1 MKKLIS
7 VVILI
12 FAFSLSGLCV
22 RIITDIDIARWYL
35 DSDLVLIC
43 KVGHTDTI
51 TVSKFDSLVADD
63 YHLTYDIIREK
74 YQLSI
79 DSIIKGEQFIDGTM
93 DTIFTPDFS
102 TTAIRKKEVF
112 VGFDTNGDSI
122 IQYWMGISI
131 GCGCDDDN
139 YFRIKSQEKHLV
151 ILKKTEIGYVIDYDT
166 ECDSSI
172 LELIQEVELRGEDY
186 FNLALS
192 NETVKSNTIL
202 IYPNPFSDILNVKDV
217 YAKRIEITDL
227 YGKIVR
233 TEIHN
238 LQSIDLSS
246 LKPGS
251 YLISIFT
258 DKNKWTRKIIK
269 Q

>member
-12 FAFSLSGLCV
+12 FAFSLSGLCG
-22 RIITDIDIARWYL
+22 RIITNVDIARWYL

-43 KVGHTDTI
+43 NVGHTDTI

-63 YHLTYDIIREK
+63 FHLRYDILREK

-102 TTAIRKKEVF
+102 TTAIREKEVF
-112 VGFDTNGDSI
+112 EGFDSNGDSI
-122 IQYWMGISI
+122 IQHWIGISI
-131 GCGCDDDN
+131 GCGCGDNN

-172 LELIQEVELRGEDY
+172 LELIQDVKLRGEDY
-186 FNLALS
+186 FDLTLS
-192 NETVKSNTIL
+192 SETIKSNTIS
-202 IYPNPFSDILNVKDV
+202 IYPNPFSDILNIKGVH
-217 YAKRIEITDL
+217 AKRIEITDL
-227 YGKIVR
+227 NGKIVR
-233 TEIHN
+233 IEIQDP
-238 LQSIDLSS
+238 QSIDLSS
-246 LKPGS
+246 LKPGL

-258 DKNKWTRKIIK
+258 DNNKWTRKIIK

>member
-1 MKKLIS
+1 MKKLLS

-12 FAFSLSGLCV
+12 FAFSFSGKCV
-22 RIITDIDIARWYL
+22 RIITDSDIARWYL
-35 DSDLVLIC
+35 DADLVLIC
-43 KVGHTDTI
+43 NVVHTDTT
-51 TVSKFDSLVADD
+51 TVSKVDSLVADN

-112 VGFDTNGDSI
+112 VGFDANGDSI

-131 GCGCDDDN
+131 CCGCGDDN

-172 LELIQEVELRGEDY
+172 LELIQDVKLRGEDY

-192 NETVKSNTIL
+192 NETVKSNTIS
-202 IYPNPFSDILNVKDV
+202 IYPNPFSDILNVKGIH
-217 YAKRIEITDL
+217 AKSIEITDS

-233 TEIHN
+233 IEIHDP
-238 LQSIDLSS
+238 QRIDLSS
-246 LKPGS
+246 LKPGP
-251 YLISIFT
+251 YLISIFS
-258 DKNKWTRKIIK
+258 DNKKWTEKILK

>member
-1 MKKLIS
+1 
-7 VVILI
+7 
-12 FAFSLSGLCV
+12 
-22 RIITDIDIARWYL
+22 
-35 DSDLVLIC
+35 
-43 KVGHTDTI
+43 
-51 TVSKFDSLVADD
+51 
-63 YHLTYDIIREK
+63 
-74 YQLSI
+74 
-79 DSIIKGEQFIDGTM
+79 
-93 DTIFTPDFS
+93 
-102 TTAIRKKEVF
+102 
-112 VGFDTNGDSI
+112 
-122 IQYWMGISI
+122 
-131 GCGCDDDN
+131 
-139 YFRIKSQEKHLV
+139 
-151 ILKKTEIGYVIDYDT
+151 
-166 ECDSSI
+166 
-172 LELIQEVELRGEDY
+172 
-186 FNLALS
+186 LS